1 MNDTKNKKTMR
12 LGGFSLRFHLRKGTK
27 MLELFDMLANSGF
40 VKFMMDVNPI
50 TTLIKLVIA
59 TIMAGTIGLERGKQG
74 RAAGMRTHILV
85 CIGATL
91 ASNLGFYI
99 AAFTYEH
106 FGYMSDPL
114 RVAAQVISG
123 IGFLGVGTILIK
135 GRFQITGLTTSAGL
149 WVVGAIGLALGAG
162 FYSGA
167 IITFAVTMMTITLI
181 GKLEGK
187 LNKKYSRFGI
197 YVEINSDKNV
207 RKIIDFLTANLS
219 VSDIQ
224 VTSPRSGT
232 AGNVGIEANVY
243 NRNMATNPDDV
254 AHLLE
259 KQESVIFALE
269 SI

>member
-1 MNDTKNKKTMR
+1 MLTFDQIIQY
-12 LGGFSLRFHLRKGTK
+12 LR
-27 MLELFDMLANSGF
+27 
-40 VKFMMDVNPI
+40 DVNLLSI
-50 TTLIKLVIA
+50 TIRLALAIVI
-59 TIMAGTIGLERGKQG
+59 AGTIGLERGKQG

-85 CIGATL
+85 CLGATL
-91 ASNLGFYI
+91 ASMLGFYVTKI
-99 AAFTYEH
+99 LSM
-106 FGYMSDPL
+106 GSDPL

-149 WVVGAIGLALGAG
+149 WAVGAIGLALGAG
-162 FYSGA
+162 FYEGA
-167 IITFAVTMMTITLI
+167 IITFALAMITITLI

-197 YVEINSDKNV
+197 YIEIDSDKNV
-207 RKIIDFLTANLS
+207 RKVIDFLTSHLT

-232 AGNVGIEANVY
+232 AGNVGIEANVH
-243 NRNMATNPDDV
+243 NRNMSTNPDDV
-254 AHLLE
+254 AHMLE
-259 KQESVIFALE
+259 DQESVIFALE

>member
-1 MNDTKNKKTMR
+1 MEKIIEYLK
-12 LGGFSLRFHLRKGTK
+12 
-27 MLELFDMLANSGF
+27 E
-40 VKFMMDVNPI
+40 VNLV
-50 TTLIKLVIA
+50 TTAIKLVLA
-59 TIMAGTIGLERGKQG
+59 VVMAGSIGLERGKQG

-91 ASNLGFYI
+91 ASTLGLYMSI
-99 AAFTYEH
+99 YMH
-106 FGYMSDPL
+106 DNFGSTSDPL

-167 IITFAVTMMTITLI
+167 IITFVVTMATITLV

-197 YVEINSDKNV
+197 YVEIKSDKNV
-207 RKIIDFLTANLS
+207 RKIIDFLHEHLA
-219 VSDIQ
+219 VSDVQ
-224 VTSPRSGT
+224 VTAPRSGT
-232 AGNVGIEANVY
+232 AGNVGIEANIH
-243 NRNMATNPDDV
+243 NQNMATNPDDV
-254 AHLLE
+254 ARLLE
-259 KQESVIFALE
+259 NQEEVIFALE

>member
-1 MNDTKNKKTMR
+1 MTFAAFVEYLRGTNPQNSW
-12 LGGFSLRFHLRKGTK
+12 SLII
-27 MLELFDMLANSGF
+27 
-40 VKFMMDVNPI
+40 P
-50 TTLIKLVIA
+50 TLIKLVLAI
-59 TIMAGTIGLERGKQG
+59 IIAGTIGLERGKQG

-85 CIGATL
+85 CLGATI
-91 ASNLGFYI
+91 ASMLGFYVNSVLNI
-99 AAFTYEH
+99 D
-106 FGYMSDPL
+106 SDPL

-167 IITFAVTMMTITLI
+167 IITFVVTMATITLV

-197 YVEINSDKNV
+197 YVEIKSDKNV
-207 RKIIDFLTANLS
+207 RKIIDFLHEHLA
-219 VSDIQ
+219 VSDVQ
-224 VTSPRSGT
+224 VTAPRSGT
-232 AGNVGIEANVY
+232 AGNVGIEANIH
-243 NRNMATNPDDV
+243 NKNMATNPDDV
-254 AHLLE
+254 AKMLE
-259 KQESVIFALE
+259 AQEEVIFALE

>member
-1 MNDTKNKKTMR
+1 MT
-12 LGGFSLRFHLRKGTK
+12 FEQFVEYLRGT
-27 MLELFDMLANSGF
+27 
-40 VKFMMDVNPI
+40 NPQNALDLI
-50 TTLIKLVIA
+50 IPTLVKLVLAIV
-59 TIMAGTIGLERGKQG
+59 IAGTIGLERGKQG

-85 CIGATL
+85 CLGATI
-91 ASNLGFYI
+91 ASMLGFYVKSVLNI
-99 AAFTYEH
+99 D
-106 FGYMSDPL
+106 SDPL

-162 FYSGA
+162 FYEGA
-167 IITFAVTMMTITLI
+167 LIGFASTMATITLI

-197 YVEINSDKNV
+197 YVEIKSDKNV
-207 RKIIDFLTANLS
+207 RKIINFLKDNLN

-224 VTSPRSGT
+224 VTAPRSGT
-232 AGNVGIEANVY
+232 SGNVGIEANVH
-243 NRNMATNPDDV
+243 NKSMSTNPDYV
-254 AHLLE
+254 AKMLE
-259 KQESVIFALE
+259 EQEEVIFALE

>member
-1 MNDTKNKKTMR
+1 M
-12 LGGFSLRFHLRKGTK
+12 
-27 MLELFDMLANSGF
+27 SGF
-40 VKFMMDVNPI
+40 ISAVGEFLSQINFI
-50 TTLIKLVIA
+50 TTLIKLVLAIF
-59 TIMAGTIGLERGKQG
+59 IAGTIGLERGKQG

-91 ASNLGFYI
+91 ASTLGFYVNQMPGI
-99 AAFTYEH
+99 S
-106 FGYMSDPL
+106 SDPL

-123 IGFLGVGTILIK
+123 IGFLGVGTILVK

-167 IITFAVTMMTITLI
+167 IVAFAITMFTITLI
-181 GKLEGK
+181 GKIEGK

-207 RKIIDFLTANLS
+207 RKIINFLNENLS

-232 AGNVGIEANVY
+232 TGNVGIEANIH
-243 NRNMATNPDDV
+243 NKNMATNPDDV
-254 AHLLE
+254 ARLLE
-259 KQESVIFALE
+259 EQDAVVFALE

>member
-1 MNDTKNKKTMR
+1 MLIHLLYREGIGVARTNFIVYNKPKRRNVMNYIFLIHVLIR
-12 LGGFSLRFHLRKGTK
+12 SI
-27 MLELFDMLANSGF
+27 LAVLVG
-40 VKFMMDVNPI
+40 V
-50 TTLIKLVIA
+50 LI
-59 TIMAGTIGLERGKQG
+59 GSERGRHG

-106 FGYMSDPL
+106 FGFMSDPL

-149 WVVGAIGLALGAG
+149 WAVGAIGLALGAG
-162 FYSGA
+162 FYEGA
-167 IITFAVTMMTITLI
+167 IITFVLAMITITLI

-197 YVEINSDKNV
+197 YVEIDSDKNV
-207 RKIIDFLTANLS
+207 RKIVDFLTSHLT

-224 VTSPRSGT
+224 VTAPRSGT
-232 AGNVGIEANVY
+232 VGNVGIEANVY
-243 NRNMATNPDDV
+243 NRNMSTNPDDV
-254 AHLLE
+254 AHMLE
-259 KQESVIFALE
+259 EQESVIFALE

>member
-1 MNDTKNKKTMR
+1 MLKLGCGCPKGKYNSATPERDNKMSNFFTAV
-12 LGGFSLRFHLRKGTK
+12 S
-27 MLELFDMLANSGF
+27 EYLAEINF
-40 VKFMMDVNPI
+40 V
-50 TTLIKLVIA
+50 TTLIKLILA
-59 TIMAGTIGLERGKQG
+59 IFIAGTIGLERGKQG

-91 ASNLGFYI
+91 ASTLGFYVNQLP
-99 AAFTYEH
+99 
-106 FGYMSDPL
+106 GVSSDPL

-167 IITFAVTMMTITLI
+167 IATFAITMFTITLV
-181 GKLEGK
+181 GKVEGK

-197 YVEINSDKNV
+197 YAEINSDKNV
-207 RKIIDFLTANLS
+207 RKIIDLLTS
-219 VSDIQ
+219 HFTITDIQ
-224 VTSPRSGT
+224 VTAPRSGT
-232 AGNVGIEANVY
+232 PGNVGLEANVH
-243 NRNMATNPDDV
+243 NKNMATSPDDV

-259 KQESVIFALE
+259 EQESVVFALE

>member
-1 MNDTKNKKTMR
+1 M
-12 LGGFSLRFHLRKGTK
+12 
-27 MLELFDMLANSGF
+27 SGF
-40 VKFMMDVNPI
+40 ISAVGEFLSQINFI
-50 TTLIKLVIA
+50 TTLIKLILA
-59 TIMAGTIGLERGKQG
+59 IFIAGTIGLERGKQG

-91 ASNLGFYI
+91 ASTLGFYVNQMPGI
-99 AAFTYEH
+99 S
-106 FGYMSDPL
+106 SDPL

-123 IGFLGVGTILIK
+123 IGFLGVGTILVK

-167 IITFAVTMMTITLI
+167 IVAFVITMFTITLI
-181 GKLEGK
+181 GKIEGK

-207 RKIIDFLTANLS
+207 RKIINFLNENLS

-232 AGNVGIEANVY
+232 TGNVGIEANIH

-254 AHLLE
+254 ARLLE
-259 KQESVIFALE
+259 EQDAVVFALE

>member
-1 MNDTKNKKTMR
+1 MLTFDQIIQY
-12 LGGFSLRFHLRKGTK
+12 LR
-27 MLELFDMLANSGF
+27 
-40 VKFMMDVNPI
+40 DVNLLSI
-50 TTLIKLVIA
+50 TIRLALAIVI
-59 TIMAGTIGLERGKQG
+59 AGTIGLERGKQG

-85 CIGATL
+85 CLGATL
-91 ASNLGFYI
+91 ASMLGFYVTKI
-99 AAFTYEH
+99 LSM
-106 FGYMSDPL
+106 GSDPL

-149 WVVGAIGLALGAG
+149 WAVGAIGLALGAG
-162 FYSGA
+162 FYEGA
-167 IITFAVTMMTITLI
+167 IITFALAMITITLI

-197 YVEINSDKNV
+197 YIEIDSDKNV
-207 RKIIDFLTANLS
+207 RKVIDFLTSHLT

-232 AGNVGIEANVY
+232 AGNVGIEANVH
-243 NRNMATNPDDV
+243 NKNMSTNPDDV
-254 AHLLE
+254 AHMLE
-259 KQESVIFALE
+259 DQESVIFALE